1 MSKKVRDFTN
11 EELIFYLNRNEDIR
25 PSYLIEV
32 ISEILRRMD
41 EKTPLLPEEEEVDW
55 GNPLT
60 P

>member
-25 PSYLIEV
+25 PSYLIEI

>member
-11 EELIFYLNRNEDIR
+11 GELVFYLNRNQDIR
-25 PSYLIEV
+25 PAYLIEI
-32 ISEILRRMD
+32 ISEILRRMN
-41 EKTPLLPEEEEVDW
+41 EKTPLLPKEEEVDW

>member
-25 PSYLIEV
+25 PSYMIEI

-41 EKTPLLPEEEEVDW
+41 EKTPLLPEEDEVDW